1 MMYRSI
7 LRFHVCEGM
16 SAEFESA
23 YDAGA
28 FLARAADVPGF
39 IRADLLRQEGDEH
52 EYVAMAEWDNKEA
65 FLEWQARIPK
75 VVPAD
80 LLTRL
85 VAVLDGPEPSTIY
98 KVLQTALAK

>member
-1 MMYRSI
+1 MYRSI

-28 FLARAADVPGF
+28 FLTRAADVPGF

-80 LLTRL
+80 LLRRL